1 MAEVVQLRQGR
12 EKAEAGGAEA
22 EEEEAQE
29 AVPRTIWSGSLR
41 MGLVNI
47 PVRAVSMTRDRH
59 IRFRMIHN
67 ECKTPISF
75 KRFCQEG
82 KEVPMREVLYGYRLE
97 RNKYIL
103 LEKKEI
109 DEVKPESSNAIVMD
123 RFVSFFSADPH
134 YFDRTY
140 LLLPDKSEEAY
151 SLLRTVMEETGKAAL
166 GRMTLRSKE
175 RIALVHYYQ
184 NALVVTTLRYPEE
197 IVRQELFP
205 ELSGLPAPSEQEMAL
220 ARQIV
225 DNLSGDLDLS
235 DYHDLYREKLEE
247 LIRAK
252 MGEVVPVAEKKKER
266 PPAKNLMEALRM
278 TAESLK

>member
-1 MAEVVQLRQGR
+1 MAEVLQLGEDR
-12 EKAEAGGAEA
+12 EEESEEAEAKEADTAEV
-22 EEEEAQE
+22 
-29 AVPRTIWSGSLR
+29 VPRTVWSGSLR

-59 IRFRMIHN
+59 IRFRMIHR

-82 KEVPMREVLYGYRLE
+82 KEVPMQEILYGYKLE
-97 RNKYIL
+97 RNRYVL
-103 LEKKEI
+103 LEKKEL
-109 DEVKPESSNAIVMD
+109 DEVKPESSDAIVMD

-140 LLLPDKSEEAY
+140 LLLPDKSEAAY

-166 GRMTLRSKE
+166 GRMTMRSKE
-175 RIALVHYYQ
+175 KIALVHFYQ
-184 NALVVTTLRYPEE
+184 NALVATTLRYPDEVLSLE
-197 IVRQELFP
+197 VFR
-205 ELSGLPAPSEQEMAL
+205 ELSDLPVPDEREMVL

-225 DNLSGDLDLS
+225 DGLSGDLDLS
-235 DYHDLYREKLEE
+235 TYRDLYREKLEE
-247 LIRAK
+247 LIQAK
-252 MGEVVPVAEKKKER
+252 MGEFVPVAEKKRER
-266 PPAKNLMEALRM
+266 PPAKSLMEALRM